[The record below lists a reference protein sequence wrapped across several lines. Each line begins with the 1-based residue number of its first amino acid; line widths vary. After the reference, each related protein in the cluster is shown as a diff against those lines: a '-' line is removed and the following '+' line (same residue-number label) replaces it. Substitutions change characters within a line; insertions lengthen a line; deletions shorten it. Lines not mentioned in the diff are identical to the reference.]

1 MPKKIIYNYLND
13 DELLRISNKIREVE
27 KTTAGELVVSIK
39 EKRKFF
45 ERNKPLRTLAEKEF
59 VRAGIAKTNEATGIL
74 IFLILK
80 SKEFYILADNKINN
94 KVEQITWDTIAKTM
108 TEYFASGNFCKGII
122 EGISDCGNVLSTH
135 FPIQPNDI
143 NELSNKVRITK

>member
-13 DELLRISNKIREVE
+13 DELLRISNKIRDVE

-45 ERNKPLRTLAEKEF
+45 ERNKPLRALAEKEF
-59 VRAGIAKTNEATGIL
+59 ISAGIAKTKEATGIL

-108 TEYFASGNFCKGII
+108 TEYFSNGNFCKGIT
-122 EGISDCGNVLSTH
+122 EGISDCGKVLSTY
-135 FPIQPNDI
+135 FPIQQNDI
-143 NELSNKVRITK
+143 NELSNKVRLTK

>member
-45 ERNKPLRTLAEKEF
+45 ERNKPLITLAEKEF
-59 VRAGIAKTNEATGIL
+59 VSAGIAKTNEATGIL

-80 SKEFYILADNKINN
+80 SKEFYILADNKINS

-122 EGISDCGNVLSTH
+122 EGISDCGNVLSTL